1 MNLLTLLSPA
11 LLFTAASLPAQ
22 DDEMPDGNKL
32 VQVSLLA
39 DREAVKP
46 GGTATLAVRY
56 TITPKWHVYWENPGD
71 SGLATRAKFTAPSG
85 WKVAAPRFPTP
96 MRHEDPGDITTFIFE
111 RELVLLADVT
121 VPADAKPGTKVTIEV
136 EGSWLVC
143 TDLCVP
149 GSGKA
154 TVEIAVAEA
163 EKPANDALFSA
174 ARAKLPKP
182 WSELAKARANWTGT
196 EAEPRLTLVVPGA
209 KELDYFPLD
218 VEPVK
223 LASRAI
229 EAGKNGATL
238 RAGFEFERKEPTDV
252 PRIRGVLR
260 VRTEAGEASYLL
272 DHTFTPPSAGT
283 EK

>member
-1 MNLLTLLSPA
+1 MNLLLLLSPVVLLAAAA
-11 LLFTAASLPAQ
+11 LPPQ
-22 DDEMPDGNKL
+22 DDDLPDGNKL
-32 VQVSLLA
+32 VHAALLA

-56 TITPKWHVYWENPGD
+56 TITPKWHIYWENPGD

-85 WKVAAPRFPTP
+85 WKVAAPRFPAP
-96 MRHEDPGDITTFIFE
+96 ERREDPGDITTFVFE
-111 RELVLLADVT
+111 RELVLLADVA

-136 EGSWLVC
+136 DASWLVC

-154 TVEIAVAEA
+154 SVEIAVADA
-163 EKPANDALFSA
+163 EKPANDAVFAA

-182 WSELAKARANWTGT
+182 WSELAKARATWSGT

-209 KELDYFPLD
+209 KELEYFPLD

-223 LASRAI
+223 LASHSVD
-229 EAGKNGATL
+229 AGKNGATL
-238 RAGFEFERKEPTDV
+238 RAGFEFERKAPEDV

-260 VRTEAGEASYLL
+260 VRTESGDASYLL
-272 DHTFTPPSAGT
+272 DHTFAPPKAGA